1 MALAETLKA
10 DHPSAL
16 ERAAEV
22 IRAGGVV
29 AVPTETFYGL
39 AADAGHPAARARIFE
54 IKGRPADMALPL
66 VAASLEQ
73 VIALLGPMD
82 AVTAKAAQ
90 AFWPGPLSLVLNA
103 TPLHSGTVEQTDNR
117 LPATD
122 NRSVAVRVPA
132 HDFVRALCDRA
143 GVLLTSTSANR
154 TGEPPAETADA
165 VVAGLG
171 DAVDLVIDGGRTPG
185 GKPSSIVDLRGGEP
199 VLVRDGAVEWSRV
212 LESLK

>member
-10 DHPSAL
+10 DDPGAL

-39 AADAGHPAARARIFE
+39 AADAAHAGARARIFE

-82 AVTAKAAQ
+82 AASEKAARL
-90 AFWPGPLSLVLNA
+90 FWPGPLSLVLNA
-103 TPLHSGTVEQTDNR
+103 TPPHSGTVERTDNR
-117 LPATD
+117 LPATS
-122 NRSVAVRVPA
+122 NQTVALRVPA
-132 HDFVRALCDRA
+132 HAFVRALCDRA

-154 TGEPPAETADA
+154 TGEPPAETAGA

-171 DAVDLVIDGGRTPG
+171 DAVDLVIDDGRTPG
-185 GKPSSIVDLRGGEP
+185 GKPSTIADLRGSTP
-199 VLVRDGAVEWSRV
+199 RLVRDGAVEWNRV
-212 LESLK
+212 LESLQ

>member
-1 MALAETLKA
+1 MLKVT
-10 DHPSAL
+10 DPHAL
-16 ERAAEV
+16 ERATDV

-39 AADAGHPAARARIFE
+39 AADASHPGARARIFE

-82 AVTAKAAQ
+82 AASEKAARV
-90 AFWPGPLSLVLNA
+90 FWPGPLSLVVAAGPIL
-103 TPLHSGTVEQTDNR
+103 SGTAERTDNR
-117 LPATD
+117 QPATS
-122 NRSVAVRVPA
+122 NRTVAVRVPA
-132 HDFVRALCDRA
+132 HDFVRALCARA

-154 TGEPPAETADA
+154 TGEAPAETADA
-165 VVAGLG
+165 VIARLG

-185 GKPSSIVDLRGGEP
+185 GKPSTIADLRGAEP
-199 VLVRDGAVEWSRV
+199 VLIRDGAMPWARIKNGV
-212 LESLK
+212 

>member
-10 DHPSAL
+10 DDPNAL
-16 ERAAEV
+16 ERAADV

-39 AADAGHPAARARIFE
+39 AADAAHAGARARIFE
-54 IKGRPADMALPL
+54 IKGRPAGMTLPL

-82 AVTAKAAQ
+82 AASEKAARL
-90 AFWPGPLSLVLNA
+90 FWPGPLSLVLNA
-103 TPLHSGTVEQTDNR
+103 GEGTVA
-117 LPATD
+117 L
-122 NRSVAVRVPA
+122 RVPA
-132 HDFVRALCDRA
+132 HAFVRQLCDRA

-165 VVAGLG
+165 VMAGLG

-185 GKPSSIVDLRGGEP
+185 GKPSTIADLRGRTP
-199 VLVRDGAVEWSRV
+199 RLVRDGAVEWSRV
-212 LESLK
+212 LESLQ